1 MVERKV
7 TYRAAV
13 DGGAR
18 VKAEFQGIGRAGKQA
33 SDDIAK
39 GQKSA
44 EASAKAMS
52 RQIDAEERAFR
63 ALKASIDPV
72 FRQQQQL
79 ERVQAQLNRQ
89 VRLGIVGQKEA
100 AAVLKQYEMRQRGV
114 AAAMEL
120 TDTATRGANH
130 GLRNTLLQVNQIG
143 QQAAATGNIM
153 GAVAIQLPDILGG
166 LGGIAPLVLG
176 AAVGLG
182 TALIPKLFEAKE
194 ATDDLAGSAMT
205 AFDSAERAIG
215 EARAAQERYAQAIL
229 LAKTN
234 QDIVTPS
241 ILRSLGLEAQALE
254 AVARLRK
261 EQEAQKRAELQS
273 DLAARKATLQAEI
286 DAAVAQ
292 AERIAEL
299 RARTMNQP
307 EGDPGSVGAYTELE
321 RERLRIT
328 QMILAANKEDVDQI
342 RLLQL
347 ELDTVNA
354 RLAGNY
360 GEASRTVDAL
370 IEAAN
375 QGERLGRA
383 ISVIDLARVGNQAAF
398 LAGQMGVAADNA
410 VRYNAALNRAAGLS
424 KPAPAS
430 PRLSYNLPGAAN
442 APLPPSTQLSF
453 GGPSTYTDPNQPP
466 LRTVIP
472 MAPAAAGGGGGGGAG
487 ANDALKERNALLREG
502 QSLYESLRTPMEQYN
517 ADMERAK
524 QLLDAGAISQDTYNR
539 RVAQLKEAL
548 QKASAENQAFA
559 SIQQQTRS
567 AVLDTA
573 MGIAG
578 SWDRVRD
585 AIKRAALEYL
595 LFRQIGGQPV
605 AGGIGGFLS
614 GLGKAVLGGLPSF
627 DGGGY
632 TGSGPRSG
640 GLDGRGGFLAVMHR
654 NETVTDHSRPGA
666 ARNRRDGDPMVP
678 FVAMGDGVKVQWM
691 RESQARS
698 MGMMRSGFT
707 AQRNNMG
714 AAISDLQM
722 RGV

>member
-166 LGGIAPLVLG
+166 FGGIAPLIIG

-182 TALIPKLFEAKE
+182 TALIPKLFETKE
-194 ATDDLAGSAMT
+194 AVQNLGDEAHASLSQAQSA
-205 AFDSAERAIG
+205 ADA
-215 EARAAQERYAQAIL
+215 ARTAQERYAQAIRL
-229 LAKTN
+229 SQTQ
-234 QDIVTPS
+234 QDVVTPA
-241 ILRSLGLEAQALE
+241 ILQNLALE
-254 AVARLRK
+254 ARAREAIARL
-261 EQEAQKRAELQS
+261 Q
-273 DLAARKATLQAEI
+273 
-286 DAAVAQ
+286 
-292 AERIAEL
+292 
-299 RARTMNQP
+299 N
-307 EGDPGSVGAYTELE
+307 
-321 RERLRIT
+321 
-328 QMILAANKEDVDQI
+328 
-342 RLLQL
+342 LQL
-347 ELDTVNA
+347 ERDRRSLAESLRQNRETLAKAMADATHGLRTAAGQAMVDQNLVALAAIQKQLSIVSASVNA
-354 RLAGNY
+354 ENEELVLIIQEQQAKLDLVNAALTDA
-360 GEASRTVDAL
+360 ELNASATVDAL
-370 IEAAN
+370 IDAAN
-375 QGERLGRA
+375 EGERLGRA

-453 GGPSTYTDPNQPP
+453 GGPSTYADPNQPP

-472 MAPAAAGGGGGGGAG
+472 MAPAAAAGGGGGGAG